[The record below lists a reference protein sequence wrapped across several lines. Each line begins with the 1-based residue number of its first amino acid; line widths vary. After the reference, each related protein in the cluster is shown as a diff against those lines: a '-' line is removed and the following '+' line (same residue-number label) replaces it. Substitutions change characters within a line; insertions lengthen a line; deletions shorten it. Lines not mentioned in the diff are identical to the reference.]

1 LLKDRL
7 VGTWAL
13 ISLEVRR
20 SDGTM
25 THPLGP
31 SPAGRFMFDANGN
44 FSAQSMNPDRLDVD
58 PGGYMGI
65 WGMYEVDDAR
75 QVFILTFI
83 GSNQPASIGVR
94 TVRHVNFKD
103 GVAVFSTDP
112 QVIDGLA
119 EQTFITWEKIAPATA
134 SAQSSV

>member
-1 LLKDRL
+1 MLKDRL

-13 ISLEVRR
+13 ISLEVRH

-25 THPLGP
+25 TYPLGP
-31 SPAGRFMFDANGN
+31 SPAGRFMFDADGN
-44 FSAQSMNPDRLDVD
+44 FSAQSMNPDRRDDD
-58 PGGYMGI
+58 PGGYMAI
-65 WGMYEVDDAR
+65 WGVYEVDEER
-75 QVFILTFI
+75 QVFTLTFI
-83 GSNQPASIGVR
+83 GSNQLASIGVR

-112 QVIDGLA
+112 QVAGGLA

-134 SAQSSV
+134 GAQSSV

>member
-1 LLKDRL
+1 MLTDRL

-20 SDGTM
+20 SDGTI

-31 SPAGRFMFDANGN
+31 SPAGRFMFDADGN
-44 FSAQSMNPDRLDVD
+44 FSAQSMNPDRRDDD
-58 PGGYMGI
+58 PDGYMAI
-65 WGMYEVDDAR
+65 WGTYEVDEQR
-75 QVFILTFI
+75 QVFTLTFI

-119 EQTFITWEKIAPATA
+119 QQTFITWEKIAPATA

>member
-1 LLKDRL
+1 
-7 VGTWAL
+7 
-13 ISLEVRR
+13 
-20 SDGTM
+20 
-25 THPLGP
+25 
-31 SPAGRFMFDANGN
+31 MFDADGN
-44 FSAQSMNPDRLDVD
+44 FSAQSMNPDRRDDD
-58 PGGYMGI
+58 PDSYVAI
-65 WGMYEVDDAR
+65 WGTYEVDEQR
-75 QVFILTFI
+75 QVFTLTFI

-119 EQTFITWEKIAPATA
+119 QQTFITWEKIAPATA

>member
-1 LLKDRL
+1 MLNDRL

-20 SDGTM
+20 SDGTL

-31 SPAGRFMFDANGN
+31 SPAGRFMFDADGN
-44 FSAQSMNPDRLDVD
+44 FSAQSMNPDRRDDD
-58 PGGYMGI
+58 PGGYMAI
-65 WGMYEVDDAR
+65 WGVYEVDEER
-75 QVFILTFI
+75 QVFTLSFI
-83 GSNQPASIGVR
+83 GSNQPASIGAR

-112 QVIDGLA
+112 QVIDGLT
-119 EQTFITWEKIAPATA
+119 EQTFITWEKIAPA
-134 SAQSSV
+134 SAG